1 MIVIANV
8 FPKLQTVKILVTTP
22 SKKCGFRTGLGSQ
35 HVKASQILAKSQWE
49 QFYHIFWSFSRKLI
63 WKMSPLVL
71 GESLRVFLNNWRLM
85 TNILVKIARIWHDRF
100 KWNSLKNEKLY
111 LYFLFD
117 FWNLHQI
124 LNLLKKRTIVIAN
137 VFPKLQTVK
146 FFVRPLSK
154 KHGFRTRFDSQH
166 VKASQIL
173 AKSPWEHFY
182 HVFSSF
188 SEDLIWKK
196 SPLVLREILGDL
208 CSHIHWQ
215 CQV

>member
-1 MIVIANV
+1 
-8 FPKLQTVKILVTTP
+8 
-22 SKKCGFRTGLGSQ
+22 
-35 HVKASQILAKSQWE
+35 
-49 QFYHIFWSFSRKLI
+49 
-63 WKMSPLVL
+63 
-71 GESLRVFLNNWRLM
+71 M

-146 FFVRPLSK
+146 IFVRPLCK
-154 KHGFRTRFDSQH
+154 KHRFRTRFDSQH
-166 VKASQIL
+166 VKAPQIFP
-173 AKSPWEHFY
+173 KSPWKQFY
-182 HVFSSF
+182 HVFWSF
-188 SEDLIWKK
+188 SENLIWKK
-196 SPLVLREILGDL
+196 SPLVLREILGDF